1 MHAQEE
7 LPDRAEAEI
16 KTAAS
21 RCRTENYAPTAV
33 SDLWNLIKSWTE
45 HPDFLTDTGSSL
57 RGSVLNNIT
66 FLLADVRLREGAWS
80 LVRDL
85 AARFGEDDPTGMGI
99 SIKIFTFE
107 IAAEPPEV
115 DYMLDLLFSLADDPT
130 TRWAVFAAYESYPWR
145 LRPHARKYSKG
156 TVSDEDCDSW
166 LRSQGLEEDEYLIT
180 NRSGQDGADQ
190 PATAPESKP
199 EGDPKHQPESEGRSQ

>member
-1 MHAQEE
+1 MQAQEE

-16 KTAAS
+16 ETAAS
-21 RCRTENYAPTAV
+21 QCRSENYAPTAL
-33 SDLWNLIKSWTE
+33 SDLWTLIKSWTE

-57 RGSVLNNIT
+57 RVSVLNNIT

-80 LVRDL
+80 IIRDL
-85 AARFGEDDPTGMGI
+85 AARFGHGDPTGMGI
-99 SIKIFTFE
+99 SITISTFE

-115 DYMLDLLFSLADDPT
+115 DYMLHLLFSLADDPT
-130 TRWAVFAAYESYPWR
+130 TRWALFAAYENYPWR

-156 TVSDEDCDSW
+156 CVGDEDCDSW

-180 NRSGQDGADQ
+180 NRS
-190 PATAPESKP
+190 ESGP
-199 EGDPKHQPESEGRSQ
+199 RD